1 MVVLFLNK
9 DRIINKINEKQM
21 GKKQIR
27 NFSAEVKTKIVLEM
41 LKEESTI
48 AQLSTKYE
56 VSAKT
61 MQNWKKQFLNNASLA
76 FEPAKAVSEFKDQID
91 SLKTQNDE
99 LAKAL
104 GKATVERDWAVG
116 KLGSLDI
123 SNKKSLV
130 DSKLKTLSKAR
141 QCELLQVSRSG
152 VYYKPKIMSL
162 YNLNILNRIDEIYT
176 DNPDYGY
183 RYVHKQLLE
192 DGFNIGRDRVLK
204 YMGVMGIEAIYP
216 HKKKSISAKD
226 SQHKIHSYL
235 LGSYW
240 TKSGKSK
247 SVHVPYVNAVW
258 SGDITYIRT
267 NGGFMYLAAI
277 IDWHSKAILSY
288 KLSNSMD
295 ATLVTNVLNAALEKY
310 PAPLIFN
317 SDQGSQYTGYEHTEI
332 LRKHNIQIS
341 MNGKGRS
348 IDNII
353 IERFFRTLKYN
364 CIFINDFKNATELKE
379 GINSYMDKYNN
390 QRFHSSIGYQKPMN
404 VYRDYLQNAA

>member
-1 MVVLFLNK
+1 
-9 DRIINKINEKQM
+9 M

-61 MQNWKKQFLNNASLA
+61 MQNWKKQFLNNASLV
-76 FEPAKAVSEFKDQID
+76 FEPAKAVSEFKDQIED
-91 SLKTQNDE
+91 LKNQNDE

-104 GKATVERDWAVG
+104 GKATVERNWAVG

-364 CIFINDFKNATELKE
+364 CIFINDFKDVTELKE
-379 GINSYMDKYNN
+379 GIITTWINIIIKDFILVLGIKN
-390 QRFHSSIGYQKPMN
+390 P
-404 VYRDYLQNAA
+404 

>member
-1 MVVLFLNK
+1 
-9 DRIINKINEKQM
+9 M

-61 MQNWKKQFLNNASLA
+61 MQNWKKQFLNNASLV
-76 FEPAKAVSEFKDQID
+76 FEPAKAVSEFKDQIED
-91 SLKTQNDE
+91 LKNQNDE

-104 GKATVERDWAVG
+104 GKATVERNWAVG

-364 CIFINDFKNATELKE
+364 CIFINDFKNAAELKE

>member
-1 MVVLFLNK
+1 MV
-9 DRIINKINEKQM
+9 
-21 GKKQIR
+21 KKQIR

-116 KLGSLDI
+116 KLGSLGL

-130 DSKLKTLSKAR
+130 DPKLSKLSKTR
-141 QCELLQVSRSG
+141 QCELLQVSMSG

-226 SQHKIHSYL
+226 SQHKVHSYL
-235 LGSYW
+235 LESYW

-379 GINSYMDKYNN
+379 GVDSYMDKYNN

>member
-1 MVVLFLNK
+1 
-9 DRIINKINEKQM
+9 M

-48 AQLSTKYE
+48 AQLSAKYE

-61 MQNWKKQFLNNASLA
+61 MQNWKKQFLNNASLV

-91 SLKTQNDE
+91 GLKNQNDE

-104 GKATVERDWAVG
+104 GKATVEREWAVG
-116 KLGSLDI
+116 KLGSLDL

-192 DGFNIGRDRVLK
+192 EGFNIGRDRVLK
-204 YMGVMGIEAIYP
+204 YMGIMGIEAIYP
-216 HKKKSISAKD
+216 HKKKSTSAKD
-226 SQHKIHSYL
+226 GQHKIHSYL
-235 LGSYW
+235 LGPYW

-295 ATLVTNVLNAALEKY
+295 ATLVTDVLNAALEKY

-317 SDQGSQYTGYEHTEI
+317 SDQGTQYTGHEHTEI

-341 MNGKGRS
+341 MNGKGSS

-364 CIFINDFKNATELKE
+364 CIFINDFKNATELKG
-379 GINSYMDKYNN
+379 GINNYMDKYNN

-404 VYRDYLQNAA
+404 VYRNYLQNAA

>member
-1 MVVLFLNK
+1 M
-9 DRIINKINEKQM
+9 
-21 GKKQIR
+21 
-27 NFSAEVKTKIVLEM
+27 
-41 LKEESTI
+41 
-48 AQLSTKYE
+48 
-56 VSAKT
+56 
-61 MQNWKKQFLNNASLA
+61 A

-91 SLKTQNDE
+91 NLQNQNDE

-104 GKATVERDWAVG
+104 GKATIERDWAVG
-116 KLGSLDI
+116 KLSSLDI

-130 DSKLKTLSKAR
+130 DSKLRTISKAR
-141 QCELLQVSRSG
+141 QCELLQISRSG

-162 YNLNILNRIDEIYT
+162 YNLNILNKIDEIYT

-183 RYVHKQLLE
+183 RYIHQQLLE
-192 DGFNIGRDRVLK
+192 DGFDVGRDRVLK
-204 YMGVMGIEAIYP
+204 YMGIIGIEAIYP
-216 HKKKSISAKD
+216 HKKKSTSTKD
-226 SQHKIHSYL
+226 GQHEIYSYL
-235 LGSYW
+235 LEQYW
-240 TKSGKSK
+240 TKSGRAKT
-247 SVHVPYVNAVW
+247 VHVPYVNAVW

-267 NGGFMYLAAI
+267 NGGFMYMAAI

-295 ATLVTNVLNAALEKY
+295 STLVTAVLNDALEKY

-317 SDQGSQYTGYEHTEI
+317 SDQGSQYTGHEHIGI
-332 LRKHNIQIS
+332 LKKHNIQIS

-364 CIFINDFKNATELKE
+364 CIFINDFKNVIELKE
-379 GINSYMDKYNN
+379 GINNYMYKYNN

>member
-27 NFSAEVKTKIVLEM
+27 NFTAEVKTKIVLEM
-41 LKEESTI
+41 LKEESTT

-61 MQNWKKQFLNNASLA
+61 MQNWKKQFLNNAPLA

-91 SLKTQNDE
+91 GLKTQNDE

-141 QCELLQVSRSG
+141 QCELLQISRSV
-152 VYYKPKIMSL
+152 VYYKAKVMSI

-183 RYVHKQLLE
+183 RYIHRQLLE
-192 DGFNIGRDRVLK
+192 DGFNIGKDRVLK
-204 YMGVMGIEAIYP
+204 YMGTMGIEAIYP
-216 HKKKSISAKD
+216 HRKKSTSIKD
-226 SQHKIHSYL
+226 IGHKIHSYL
-235 LGSYW
+235 LEPYW
-240 TKSGKSK
+240 TTSGKTNT
-247 SVHVPYVNAVW
+247 VYVPHVNQVW

-267 NGGFMYLAAI
+267 NGGFVYLAAI

-295 ATLVTNVLNAALEKY
+295 SALVTDILKEALEKY
-310 PAPLIFN
+310 PAPQIFN
-317 SDQGSQYTGYEHTEI
+317 SDQGSQYTGHEHTGI
-332 LRKHNIQIS
+332 LKENNIEIS

-348 IDNII
+348 IDNIV

-364 CIFINDFKNATELKE
+364 CIFINDFKDVTELKE
-379 GINSYMDKYNN
+379 GINNYMDKYNN

-404 VYRDYLQNAA
+404 VYRDYLQNVA